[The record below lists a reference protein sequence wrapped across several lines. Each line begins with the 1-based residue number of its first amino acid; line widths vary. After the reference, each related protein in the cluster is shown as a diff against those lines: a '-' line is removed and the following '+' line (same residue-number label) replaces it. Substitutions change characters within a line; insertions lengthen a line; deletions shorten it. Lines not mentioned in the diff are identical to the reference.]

1 MNCKKTWQWSWGHQ
15 RKREL
20 GEYETLS
27 FICYLMEMSMKRCM
41 KSVPSMRVRSVRSE
55 AGVCLPESKG
65 SHPVLYPKALTIHV
79 LSRTICLLMFH
90 VLSAILSCC
99 AECHLP
105 KTATKMKKAQQ
116 AETTQQANSPTIH
129 NQHRI
134 AITMHKY
141 QTHTLRS
148 IAPPREAHP

>member
-1 MNCKKTWQWSWGHQ
+1 MNRKKMWQWSWGHE
-15 RKREL
+15 RKPEL
-20 GEYETLS
+20 GEHETFS
-27 FICYLMEMSMKRCM
+27 FICCLIQMTTKRCM
-41 KSVPSMRVRSVRSE
+41 KSVPSMGVRPVRSKV
-55 AGVCLPESKG
+55 GVYLPESKD
-65 SHPVLYPKALTIHV
+65 SHPILYPKALTIHV
-79 LSRTICLLMFH
+79 LSRTICLVMFH

-105 KTATKMKKAQQ
+105 KTATKMKKTQQ
-116 AETTQQANSPTIH
+116 AETTQQANSATIH

-148 IAPPREAHP
+148 IAPAREAHP

>member
-1 MNCKKTWQWSWGHQ
+1 MNCKKTWQWYWGHQ
-15 RKREL
+15 RKPEL
-20 GEYETLS
+20 GEYEILS
-27 FICYLMEMSMKRCM
+27 FICYFKHMSMKRFT
-41 KSVPSMRVRSVRSE
+41 KSFPSMCVRFVRQEVSVY
-55 AGVCLPESKG
+55 LPESKD
-65 SHPVLYPKALTIHV
+65 SQPVLYPKALTIHV

-148 IAPPREAHP
+148 VTPPRETHP